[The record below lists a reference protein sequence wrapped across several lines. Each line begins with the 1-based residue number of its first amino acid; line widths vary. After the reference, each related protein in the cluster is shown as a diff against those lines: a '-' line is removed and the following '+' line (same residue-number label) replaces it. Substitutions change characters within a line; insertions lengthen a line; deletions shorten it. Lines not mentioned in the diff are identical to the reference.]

1 MNIALPFFV
10 QHYKS
15 TCWYH
20 MFVYSDD
27 VRALYQLLEPVSKLN
42 EIQKIGYL
50 ADRRISIIF

>member
-1 MNIALPFFV
+1 
-10 QHYKS
+10 
-15 TCWYH
+15 